1 VSTDDDL
8 AEVLLAVAAGD
19 ECGELLDNEMLASTL
34 GWDLDRAATCLE
46 ALKERS
52 MIWGER
58 GARKPGPWFSALEV
72 TVQGRR
78 FLRARS

>member
-8 AEVLLAVAAGD
+8 AEALRAVEAAD
-19 ECGELLDNEMLASTL
+19 EGGQPLDNEMLASSL
-34 GWDLDRAATCLE
+34 GWDLGRAATCLE
-46 ALKERS
+46 LLKERS

-58 GARKPGPWFSALEV
+58 GARKPGPWFSSLEV

-78 FLRARS
+78 FLRARR

>member
-1 VSTDDDL
+1 MSTDDEL
-8 AEVLLAVAAGD
+8 TAVLLAVETAD
-19 ECGELLDNEMLASTL
+19 ERGEPLDNELLASTL
-34 GWDLDRAATCLE
+34 GWGLDQVASCLE
-46 ALKERS
+46 ALKEQS

-78 FLRARS
+78 FLRPRS

>member
-1 VSTDDDL
+1 MSTDDDL
-8 AEVLLAVAAGD
+8 AKVLKALQKAD
-19 ECGELLDNEMLASTL
+19 EKGTPYDNEMLASKL
-34 GWDLDRAATCLE
+34 GWDLDRTASALE

-78 FLRARS
+78 FLRSRS